1 MAGKE
6 NRGFIRVIKAGQ
18 YSWQGICAAYKHEEA
33 FRQESWLAIVLIP
46 LAFYLSTSGIELAL
60 MVGSVIL
67 VLLTEILNSA
77 IEAVVDRIGLEHHE
91 LCGRAK
97 DMGSAA
103 VMFAL
108 MNVAVVWGL
117 VLFY

>member
-1 MAGKE
+1 MASTE
-6 NRGFIRVIKAGQ
+6 NRGFLRVIQAAQ
-18 YSWQGICAAYKHEEA
+18 YSWQGICAAYQYEEA
-33 FRQESWLAIVLIP
+33 FRQETWLALILIP
-46 LAFYLSTSGIELAL
+46 LSFFVTSSGIELAL
-60 MVGSVIL
+60 LICCVIL
-67 VLLTEILNSA
+67 VLIVEILNSA

-108 MNVAVVWGL
+108 INVAVVWGL